1 MPLNVFAYMNKI
13 RLSIRPILLMRFR
26 MFKFG
31 SKESS
36 LRFTYKNT
44 KKGTHSNQLALVLK
58 TAGYNYRK
66 VYVSHSIYDDDYR
79 RHQWQKS
86 SEMCVYFS
94 SFFLNKSLQVVY

>member
-31 SKESS
+31 WKESS

-44 KKGTHSNQLALVLK
+44 KKGTHSNQLVLVLK